1 MLKASMMGAG
11 RVFYPLGHRFSLT
24 GHKKDHTNQR
34 CLQPSKSF
42 PHNPHQRLASPLCD
56 KWSPSKSLSK
66 LLLEPSCE
74 VRRSAHLLPPKPSFL
89 WAGMWGRLHVL
100 PTEVV
105 MCQSRRTVSFVYF
118 FLSLIWQLP
127 VLLAVSQAFCKADA
141 VALSHVIQTLSFCRT
156 VNCSYPVI
164 LYETLFCIVK
174 KNATEVGN

>member
-11 RVFYPLGHRFSLT
+11 RVFYPLGHSFSLT

-118 FLSLIWQLP
+118 FSPLSG
-127 VLLAVSQAFCKADA
+127 
-141 VALSHVIQTLSFCRT
+141 SFQYC
-156 VNCSYPVI
+156 
-164 LYETLFCIVK
+164 
-174 KNATEVGN
+174 